1 MEAIKGAII
10 GDIVGSRYEFNN
22 IKTKDFEL
30 FGKGC
35 SITDD
40 TVMTIAIAD
49 ATKNCPTKDGY
60 IDTLKKWA
68 KKYPDAGYGFKFY
81 HWVLSDDR
89 KPYNSFG
96 NGSAMRI
103 SAVAD
108 NIDINKTT
116 LEALKE
122 LKEKVLLATEITHNH
137 PEGIKGALATADLI
151 WFCKKWRKERHK
163 LDIEWLKNY
172 IEDKY
177 EYNLSIP
184 LNTIRKREDMES
196 LNHSESCQTTVPIAI
211 RAVIEVREFEDCIR
225 NAVSVGGDSDT
236 IAAIAGSIAGAY
248 FGVPENIWIE
258 AKKYLPLEMEK
269 IIKLYDE

>member
-1 MEAIKGAII
+1 
-10 GDIVGSRYEFNN
+10 
-22 IKTKDFEL
+22 
-30 FGKGC
+30 
-35 SITDD
+35 
-40 TVMTIAIAD
+40 
-49 ATKNCPTKDGY
+49 
-60 IDTLKKWA
+60 
-68 KKYPDAGYGFKFY
+68 
-81 HWVLSDDR
+81 
-89 KPYNSFG
+89 
-96 NGSAMRI
+96 MRI

-116 LEALKE
+116 PEALKE

-137 PEGIKGALATADLI
+137 PEGIKGALATAELI
-151 WFCKKWRKERHK
+151 WICKKWRKERHK

-184 LNTIRKREDMES
+184 LNTIRKREDMKS
-196 LNHSESCQTTVPIAI
+196 LNHSESCQATVPIAI
-211 RAVIEVREFEDCIR
+211 RAVIEAREFEDCIR